1 MSLHVVVIVGPT
13 ACGKTRLAVEVAHR
27 IGSEILSADSRQ
39 VYRGLDLGAG
49 KDLGE
54 YSRVTPPVPY
64 HLIDVVEPEEVYTI
78 YQYQQDCYR
87 VLRAKAEEEKFGS
100 GATPLIL
107 VGGSGLYVEAVV
119 RDFRIADVPRN
130 RELRARLAGRGR
142 QELVAE
148 LERKAPALFAETD
161 LSSARRV
168 IRALEVADFAI
179 RGCER
184 ASGRASRTVRKRT
197 SVPPG
202 VNLRFTVFGVTVER
216 RTLRG
221 RIGLRLRRRIEEG
234 MVEEVR
240 GLLERGLSIGRLS
253 ELGLEYRELGKF
265 LLGRKSLDEA
275 VGDLEL
281 AIGRFAK
288 RQETW
293 FRGMERRGVPIRW
306 IDPEDTRAV
315 LSACGANSGPPPASM
330 AQGSTTSGR

>member
-1 MSLHVVVIVGPT
+1 MSLHLVAIVGPT
-13 ACGKTRLAVEVAHR
+13 ASGKTRLAVEVASQ

-78 YQYQQDCYR
+78 FRYQQDCYR
-87 VLRAKAEEEKFGS
+87 VLRAKAEEEKYGS
-100 GATPLIL
+100 GETPLIL

-130 RELRARLAGRGR
+130 RELRERLAGRGR
-142 QELVAE
+142 DELVAE
-148 LERKAPALFAETD
+148 LERKDPALCAETD
-161 LSSARRV
+161 LSSTRRV
-168 IRALEVADFAI
+168 IRALEIADFD
-179 RGCER
+179 RGP
-184 ASGRASRTVRKRT
+184 AGT
-197 SVPPG
+197 PPRSENREG
-202 VNLRFTVFGVTVER
+202 VDLRFTVFGVIVER
-216 RTLRG
+216 RK
-221 RIGLRLRRRIEEG
+221 LRRRIALRLRSRLEEG

-240 GLLERGLSIGRLS
+240 GLLERGLSFRRLE
-253 ELGLEYRELGKF
+253 ELGLEYRELGKY

-315 LSACGANSGPPPASM
+315 LSACGVNRGPAISL
-330 AQGSTTSGR
+330 